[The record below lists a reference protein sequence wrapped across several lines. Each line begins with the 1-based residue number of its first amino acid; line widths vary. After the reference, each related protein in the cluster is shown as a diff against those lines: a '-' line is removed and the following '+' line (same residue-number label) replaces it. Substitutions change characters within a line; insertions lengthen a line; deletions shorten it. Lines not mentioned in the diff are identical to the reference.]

1 MRNTRPA
8 SKISKISKIFQTFLN
23 RGTALLRVE
32 ILEIFGLHDA
42 GRSGSLALMAGW
54 LTDLAGWLRYS
65 LFVLL
70 ASLLSS

>member
-42 GRSGSLALMAGW
+42 GSLALLAGW